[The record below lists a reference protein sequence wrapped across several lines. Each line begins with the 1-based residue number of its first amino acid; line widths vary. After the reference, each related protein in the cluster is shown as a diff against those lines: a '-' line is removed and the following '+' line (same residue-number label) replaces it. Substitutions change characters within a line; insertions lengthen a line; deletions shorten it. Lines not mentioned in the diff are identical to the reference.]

1 MIKKILIF
9 LFFANATLVL
19 FSQARQMEYLDRGL
33 VAVKV
38 SNGVALSWRFLGTD
52 IKQTAFNIYRNDVL
66 IHTTSGESATFYTD
80 ANGATTS
87 EYAVVPVVNGV
98 EDRNETIKKVKP
110 WAQQYLSLQLRR
122 PPGGKT
128 PPNQIGSV
136 GKTPSSTHPDG
147 QNYTYAPNDMS
158 VGDVDGDGEYE
169 LIVKWYPSNAQDNS
183 FYGITGNVY
192 LDAYKLDGT
201 FLWRIDLGKNIRA
214 GAHYTQFMVYDM
226 DGDGKAEIV
235 CKTAPGTIDGSGKYV
250 LLNNDDPNADYRN
263 LNYSSTSGSGMLG
276 VVINGPEYLTLFDGA
291 TGAELHTIPYKP
303 GRGSVSSWGDNY
315 GNRVDRFLAC
325 VAYLDGVKPSV
336 LMCRGY
342 YTRAALVAYDVIDKK
357 LIERWYHD
365 SPTAGAGA
373 YGEGFHSL
381 SVADVD
387 GDGKDEIIYGSCVI
401 NDDGKL
407 LFRTGLG
414 HGDAMHV
421 SDMDPDKPGLEVWTV
436 HENTNAAYGFQLW
449 SAATGAN
456 IWGTKTSSDVGRG
469 MAGDID
475 ARYKGFE
482 MWSSGASGTFDVKG
496 NKISDSRPSVNFRI
510 YWDGDL
516 QDELLDG
523 VKITKWNGNGTSTL
537 LTASNFQNS
546 ASINS
551 TKSNPCLSA
560 DIFGDWREE
569 VIYYNSG
576 DPSKINIFTT
586 TISTNHRLYTPMHD
600 PVYRLGIAWQ
610 NVAYNQPPHLGFYIG
625 DGLSQIPTPQ
635 ISTPRVSESTN
646 VLSVENYK
654 PAYMYYRSG
663 KIFVSSTELINSV
676 KIYCITG
683 KIIKNVDAVN
693 SKEFSVDVCDKHSM
707 FIVQIHTQNG
717 VQTNKIIKK

>member
-1 MIKKILIF
+1 MRKILLF
-9 LFFANATLVL
+9 LLFFANATILL

-52 IKQTAFNIYRNDVL
+52 SKQTVFNIYRNDVL
-66 IHTTSGESATFYTD
+66 IHTTTSESATFYTD
-80 ANGATTS
+80 AGGVTTS
-87 EYAVVPVVNGV
+87 EYAVIPVLNGT
-98 EDRNETIKKVKP
+98 ENRDEAIKKIKP

-136 GKTPSSTHPDG
+136 GKTPSSNHPDG
-147 QNYTYAPNDMS
+147 QDYTYTPNDMS

-169 LIVKWYPSNAQDNS
+169 LIVKWNPSNAQDNS

-235 CKTAPGTIDGSGKYV
+235 CKTAPGTIDGNGDFV
-250 LLNNDDPNADYRN
+250 LLNNDNPNADYRN

-303 GRGSVSSWGDNY
+303 ERGSVSSWGDNY

-325 VAYLDGVKPSV
+325 VAYLDGIKPSV
-336 LMCRGY
+336 VMCRGY
-342 YTRAALVAYDVIDKK
+342 YTRAALVAYDVIEKK
-357 LIERWYHD
+357 LIERWYHN
-365 SPTAGAGA
+365 SATAGAGA

-401 NDDGKL
+401 NDNGNL
-407 LFRTGLG
+407 LYRTGLG

-421 SDMDPDKPGLEVWTV
+421 SDMDPDRPGLEVWTV
-436 HENTNAAYGFQLW
+436 HENTSAAYGFQLW

-456 IWGTKTSSDVGRG
+456 IWGQKTSSDVGRG

-482 MWSSGASGTFDVKG
+482 MWSTGTSGTFDVKG

-523 VKITKWNGNGTSTL
+523 VRITKWNGNGTSTL
-537 LTASNFQNS
+537 LTASNFQSS

-560 DIFGDWREE
+560 DILGDWREE
-569 VIYYNSG
+569 VIYYNSA

-600 PVYRLGIAWQ
+600 PVYRLGVAWQ

-625 DGLSQIPTPQ
+625 DGLSNIPTPQ
-635 ISTPRVSESTN
+635 IFTPRIHQSPNATQSHKYDV
-646 VLSVENYK
+646 
-654 PAYMYYRSG
+654 AYVYVKFAMLH
-663 KIFVSSTELINSV
+663 VTSTEQINTIEVYS
-676 KIYCITG
+676 ITG
-683 KIIKNVDAVN
+683 ELITRQADVN
-693 SKEFSVDVCDKHSM
+693 ATDFSIDLGGSHNIYIVRLISNNGIQTSKV
-707 FIVQIHTQNG
+707 IR
-717 VQTNKIIKK
+717 

>member
-1 MIKKILIF
+1 MRKTLLFF
-9 LFFANATLVL
+9 LLFANATILI

-33 VAVKV
+33 VAVKL

-52 IKQTAFNIYRNDVL
+52 SKQTVFNIYRNDVL
-66 IHTTSGESATFYTD
+66 IHTTNNESATFYTD
-80 ANGATTS
+80 ASGVSTS
-87 EYAVVPVVNGV
+87 EYAIVPVLNGV
-98 EDRNETIKKVKP
+98 EIRSEIIKKVKP
-110 WAQQYLSLQLRR
+110 WAHQYLSLQLRR

-147 QNYTYAPNDMS
+147 QNYTYTPNDMS

-169 LIVKWYPSNAQDNS
+169 LIVKWDPSNSQDNS

-235 CKTAPGTIDGSGKYV
+235 CKTAPGTIDGNGKNV

-303 GRGSVSSWGDNY
+303 ERGSVSSWGDNY

-336 LMCRGY
+336 IMCRGY

-357 LIERWYHD
+357 LIERWYHN

-401 NDDGKL
+401 DDNGSL
-407 LFRTGLG
+407 LYRTGLG

-421 SDMDPDKPGLEVWTV
+421 SDMDPDRPGLEVWTV
-436 HENTNAAYGFQLW
+436 HETTSAAYGFRLW
-449 SAATGAN
+449 SAATGAH
-456 IWGTKTSSDVGRG
+456 IWGQKTGTDVGRG

-482 MWSSGASGTFDVKG
+482 MWSTGTSGTFDVKG

-537 LTASNFQNS
+537 LTASNFQSS

-560 DIFGDWREE
+560 DILGDWREE
-569 VIYYNSG
+569 VIYYNSA

-600 PVYRLGIAWQ
+600 PVYRLGVAWQ

-625 DGLSQIPTPQ
+625 DGLSNIPTPQ
-635 ISTPRVSESTN
+635 IFTPRVAESTN
-646 VLSVENYK
+646 VQLVENYK

-663 KIFVSSTELINSV
+663 KIFVSSIEQVNSV
-676 KIYCITG
+676 KIYCMTG
-683 KIIKNVDAVN
+683 KIIKYVNAVN
-693 SKEFSVDVCDKHSM
+693 STAFSVDVCDKHNM
-707 FIVQIHTQNG
+707 YIVQIYTQNG
-717 VQTNKIIKK
+717 IQTSKIIK